1 MVSLIGVKGR
11 TLEAR
16 FREKF
21 YDPESAVIDRD
32 QLHCAEVILEDV
44 PSGNPDCAK
53 KLRQTLDQLASA
65 AGRQSSASFDSSG
78 NFILGCLPG

>member
-1 MVSLIGVKGR
+1 VDSTRIYAALLHDCGADPPLAVMVSLIGVKGR

-32 QLHCAEVILEDV
+32 QLHCAEVILEDGE
-44 PSGNPDCAK
+44 PRAEI
-53 KLRQTLDQLASA
+53 AW
-65 AGRQSSASFDSSG
+65 
-78 NFILGCLPG
+78 

>member
-44 PSGNPDCAK
+44 PAEI
-53 KLRQTLDQLASA
+53 LTAQR
-65 AGRQSSASFDSSG
+65 SSAKRSTSWPVLLVDSRPQAS
-78 NFILGCLPG
+78 IRPAISYWVV